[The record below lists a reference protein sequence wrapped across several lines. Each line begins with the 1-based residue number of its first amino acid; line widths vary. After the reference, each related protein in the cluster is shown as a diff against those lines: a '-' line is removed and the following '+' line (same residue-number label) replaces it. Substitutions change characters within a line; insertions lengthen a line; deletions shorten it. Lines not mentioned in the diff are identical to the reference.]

1 MTDGRRER
9 SEEQPLPL
17 RRVRKGYEQVADQ
30 LRELIVTGELPQ
42 GGRLPTE
49 TELARQLGVSRTTVR
64 EALRL
69 LAAQGLIRTAKGQ
82 TGGSY
87 VTLPTVDHVS

>member
-1 MTDGRRER
+1 VTEARRER
-9 SEEQPLPL
+9 REEPRLPL
-17 RRVRKGYEQVADQ
+17 RRVRKSYEQVADQ

-49 TELARQLGVSRTTVR
+49 TELARSLGVSRATVR

-69 LAAQGLIRTAKGQ
+69 LAAQGLVRTAKG
-82 TGGSY
+82 
-87 VTLPTVDHVS
+87 